1 METKGNAEIRDHKD
15 SNASP
20 SQEKIPLAYFA
31 LAFILAVP
39 FWLFGRGKLPLP
51 INLPVGALV
60 TFVPVAAAAV
70 LSYQQSGKRGVQELL
85 KKIFDFQK
93 IRNTIWYLPALLL
106 QPLIY
111 FLSYLTMRLAGL
123 PLPNPIS
130 IPLLLAPAFFLMFF
144 IGDAGEELGWSG
156 AAIDPLQNRWGAF
169 KASLIL
175 GVVWAAWHVI
185 PFIQTGNPPMW
196 IVWKSLS
203 VVAIRVL
210 IVWVYNN
217 TGRSVFAAILIHDM
231 TNVSEFLFP
240 NYGSHYD
247 PFVGGLITWLA
258 VAVIVFG
265 WGRKTLA
272 QYSLKYFF

>member
-1 METKGNAEIRDHKD
+1 MYTSANAL
-15 SNASP
+15 
-20 SQEKIPLAYFA
+20 QEKLLLIYFVLVFVLA
-31 LAFILAVP
+31 IP
-39 FWLFGRGKLPLP
+39 FWLFGGGKLPLP

-60 TFVPVAAAAV
+60 TFVPATAAV
-70 LSYQQSGKRGVQELL
+70 ILSYRQSGYTGVKELF
-85 KKIFDFQK
+85 KKAVDFK
-93 IRNTIWYLPALLL
+93 KVKNRIWYLPALLL

-123 PLPNPIS
+123 PLPDPIS
-130 IPLLLAPAFFLMFF
+130 IPLLLAPIFFLMFF

-156 AAIDPLQNRWGAF
+156 VAIDPLQKRWGAL

-175 GVVWAAWHVI
+175 GAVWAIWHAI
-185 PFIQTGNPPMW
+185 PFVQTGNPPMW

-258 VAVIVFG
+258 VIVVVFV
-265 WGRKTLA
+265 WGGKTLA
-272 QYSLKYFF
+272 QNRFSRQPGDQV